1 MNYEKELKKA
11 LISDDRILL
20 EKVFEEI
27 YNEYHNLIIYI
38 VSKYINNELDIEEIL
53 NDVFFYFFK
62 NIFKTEMTN
71 IKYYLVQSAKNLTI
85 NHLKKKK
92 INVVY
97 DEEIVLTKV
106 GSNDSIYNEIINELK
121 EILNEYEINIIVLHD
136 IYNYSFKELANKYNK
151 SYDSIKSTYN
161 RSIKKF
167 KQKGEK
173 HVYR

>member
-85 NHLKKKK
+85 NHLKKLSPLIDFLDDKHRYEK
-92 INVVY
+92 IIFESYIENN
-97 DEEIVLTKV
+97 DFFLTEEQR
-106 GSNDSIYNEIINELK
+106 LK
-121 EILNEYEINIIVLHD
+121 AYLEYQ
-136 IYNYSFKELANKYNK
+136 KW
-151 SYDSIKSTYN
+151 
-161 RSIKKF
+161 
-167 KQKGEK
+167 KQG
-173 HVYR
+173 R